1 MCIFW
6 FRRFLCYHYIEK
18 MITNFTPKNAESF
31 ECIKCDFKCCK
42 KSDWTRH
49 VSTRKHKMI
58 TNDNKKTPKN
68 NDYIYSCDCG
78 KKYKHSSGLSRHRLK
93 CDEYI
98 VGNDIQLSTPHS
110 PSISIGT
117 SDDINYK
124 EMFIEMVKQ
133 NQELQK
139 TMQEIIPNIGNN
151 NNNINNKFNINVFL
165 NEHCKDALNIMEF
178 VHSLK
183 LQMTDLENTGKM
195 GFIEGTSKIIIDGL
209 RDLELHKRPVHCSDI
224 RNEIL
229 YVKDNDTWE
238 KDTNNK
244 DKMKRVIDEV
254 SKANMKQIPKWI
266 TDNPT
271 YANDEEY
278 MTIVS
283 NIMNMDSIDEAKS
296 KIIQNVSKEI
306 ELVSNNEL
314 NVL

>member
-1 MCIFW
+1 
-6 FRRFLCYHYIEK
+6 
-18 MITNFTPKNAESF
+18 MITDFTPKNAESF
-31 ECIKCDFKCCK
+31 ECIKCAFKCCK
-42 KSDWTRH
+42 KSDWIRH
-49 VSTRKHKMI
+49 MSTRKHTMI

-68 NDYIYSCDCG
+68 NDYIYSCNCG

-98 VGNDIQLSTPHS
+98 VGNNIPLPIS
-110 PSISIGT
+110 PRPTTTIGMA
-117 SDDINYK
+117 DDINYK

-306 ELVSNNEL
+306 ELVGDNAL

>member
-1 MCIFW
+1 
-6 FRRFLCYHYIEK
+6 
-18 MITNFTPKNAESF
+18 
-31 ECIKCDFKCCK
+31 
-42 KSDWTRH
+42 
-49 VSTRKHKMI
+49 
-58 TNDNKKTPKN
+58 
-68 NDYIYSCDCG
+68 
-78 KKYKHSSGLSRHRLK
+78 
-93 CDEYI
+93 
-98 VGNDIQLSTPHS
+98 
-110 PSISIGT
+110 
-117 SDDINYK
+117 
-124 EMFIEMVKQ
+124 
-133 NQELQK
+133 
-139 TMQEIIPNIGNN
+139 
-151 NNNINNKFNINVFL
+151 
-165 NEHCKDALNIMEF
+165 
-178 VHSLK
+178 
-183 LQMTDLENTGKM
+183 M

-306 ELVSNNEL
+306 ELVGDNAL

>member
-1 MCIFW
+1 
-6 FRRFLCYHYIEK
+6 
-18 MITNFTPKNAESF
+18 MITDFTPKNAEIF
-31 ECIKCDFKCCK
+31 ECINCDFKCCK

-58 TNDNKKTPKN
+58 TNDNNKTPKN
-68 NDYIYSCDCG
+68 NAYIYCCTCG

-93 CDEYI
+93 CDEYDEGNNIATI
-98 VGNDIQLSTPHS
+98 VSPPVNIGVSTND
-110 PSISIGT
+110 
-117 SDDINYK
+117 DVNYK
-124 EMFIEMVKQ
+124 EMFMEMVKQ

-224 RNEIL
+224 CNEIL

-254 SKANMKQIPKWI
+254 SKANMKQLPKWI
-266 TDNPT
+266 TNNPT

-283 NIMNMDSIDEAKS
+283 NIMNMDSIDDAKS

-306 ELVSNNEL
+306 ELISDDTMNIT
-314 NVL
+314 

>member
-1 MCIFW
+1 
-6 FRRFLCYHYIEK
+6 
-18 MITNFTPKNAESF
+18 MITDFTPKNAEMF
-31 ECIKCDFKCCK
+31 ECIICDFKCCK

-49 VSTRKHKMI
+49 VSTRKHKMV

-68 NDYIYSCDCG
+68 NDYIHCCTCG

-93 CDEYI
+93 CSEYI
-98 VGNDIQLSTPHS
+98 VGNNIAPIIS
-110 PSISIGT
+110 PRVNIGV
-117 SDDINYK
+117 SANDDVNYK
-124 EMFIEMVKQ
+124 EMFMEMVKQ

-183 LQMTDLENTGKM
+183 LQITDLENTGKM

-209 RDLELHKRPVHCSDI
+209 RDLELHRRPVHCSDI
-224 RNEIL
+224 QNEIL

-238 KDTNNK
+238 QDTNNK
-244 DKMKRVIDEV
+244 DKMKHVIDEV
-254 SKANMKQIPKWI
+254 SKANMKQLPKWI

-271 YANDEEY
+271 YADDEEY

-283 NIMNMDSIDEAKS
+283 NIMNMDSIDDAKS
-296 KIIQNVSKEI
+296 KIIKNVSKEI
-306 ELVSNNEL
+306 ELVNDNTLYIS
-314 NVL
+314 

>member
-1 MCIFW
+1 
-6 FRRFLCYHYIEK
+6 
-18 MITNFTPKNAESF
+18 
-31 ECIKCDFKCCK
+31 
-42 KSDWTRH
+42 
-49 VSTRKHKMI
+49 
-58 TNDNKKTPKN
+58 
-68 NDYIYSCDCG
+68 
-78 KKYKHSSGLSRHRLK
+78 
-93 CDEYI
+93 
-98 VGNDIQLSTPHS
+98 
-110 PSISIGT
+110 
-117 SDDINYK
+117 
-124 EMFIEMVKQ
+124 
-133 NQELQK
+133 
-139 TMQEIIPNIGNN
+139 
-151 NNNINNKFNINVFL
+151 
-165 NEHCKDALNIMEF
+165 MEF

-306 ELVSNNEL
+306 ELVGDNAL

>member
-1 MCIFW
+1 
-6 FRRFLCYHYIEK
+6 
-18 MITNFTPKNAESF
+18 
-31 ECIKCDFKCCK
+31 
-42 KSDWTRH
+42 
-49 VSTRKHKMI
+49 
-58 TNDNKKTPKN
+58 
-68 NDYIYSCDCG
+68 
-78 KKYKHSSGLSRHRLK
+78 LK
-93 CDEYI
+93 CSEYN
-98 VGNDIQLSTPHS
+98 VGNDIPLPISPRPHT
-110 PSISIGT
+110 SIGT
-117 SDDINYK
+117 TDDINYK

-306 ELVSNNEL
+306 ELVGDNAL

>member
-1 MCIFW
+1 
-6 FRRFLCYHYIEK
+6 
-18 MITNFTPKNAESF
+18 MITDFTPKNAESF

-49 VSTRKHKMI
+49 VSTRKHIMV

-68 NDYIYSCDCG
+68 NDYIQSCNCG
-78 KKYKHSSGLSRHRLK
+78 KRYKHSSGLSRHRLK
-93 CDEYI
+93 CGEYI
-98 VGNDIQLSTPHS
+98 VGNNTAPIVAPPVNINVSAN
-110 PSISIGT
+110 
-117 SDDINYK
+117 DDINYK

-209 RDLELHKRPVHCSDI
+209 RDLELHKRPVHCSDVQ
-224 RNEIL
+224 NEIL

-254 SKANMKQIPKWI
+254 SKANMKQLPKWI

-283 NIMNMDSIDEAKS
+283 NIMNMDSIDDAKS

-306 ELVSNNEL
+306 ELVSDHTL
-314 NVL
+314 NIL

>member
-1 MCIFW
+1 
-6 FRRFLCYHYIEK
+6 